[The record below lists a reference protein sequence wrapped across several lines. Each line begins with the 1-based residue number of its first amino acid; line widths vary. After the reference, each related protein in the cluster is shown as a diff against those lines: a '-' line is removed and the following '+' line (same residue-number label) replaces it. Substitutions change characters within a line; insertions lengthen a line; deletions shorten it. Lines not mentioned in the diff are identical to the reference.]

1 MKARP
6 FVRRSDKRKLREKN
20 SSTWGKEYR
29 YPYNNIPIFSN
40 QYTIP
45 IYNAQFQ
52 YNVYGQPVVQI
63 NEDAEYY
70 NP

>member
-6 FVRRSDKRKLREKN
+6 FVRRSEKRKLKEQN
-20 SSTWGKEYR
+20 SQTWGNEYN
-29 YPYNNIPIFSN
+29 YLYNN
-40 QYTIP
+40 IP